1 MPFEPFTPKM
11 ACAVGRSINDRI
23 SATLGRSG
31 YLSYTA
37 LAAREFGLKAGM
49 LVLVYFDPQAQRIA
63 IKPANGGQSHN
74 AFALNSGGDKESG
87 TVKFSIRGLC
97 KYYQIDTTET
107 RRYEPFRELNT
118 GMIVVDL
125 KAPTETVTRKA
136 AAK

>member
-37 LAAREFGLKAGM
+37 LAAREFGLK
-49 LVLVYFDPQAQRIA
+49 V
-63 IKPANGGQSHN
+63 
-74 AFALNSGGDKESG
+74 
-87 TVKFSIRGLC
+87 
-97 KYYQIDTTET
+97 
-107 RRYEPFRELNT
+107 
-118 GMIVVDL
+118 
-125 KAPTETVTRKA
+125 PTETVTRKA